1 MLDEYNVLAQSFRQ
15 VRTALQQPENQNL
28 RLRLCGPRVPQGT
41 QYALPT
47 GTELAGLTRITS
59 VNPLFDSL
67 HFPLLFPYGNDGFHN
82 RISYNHAYMRPE
94 KKRLYVTQPEYY
106 CFRLQYRSSE
116 GKTLIRGGK
125 ALQHFCIDAFTTVEQ
140 NRLLYLR
147 DHQKELR
154 SEAYMGLNIGRII
167 LPSSFI
173 GGMRYMKQLYLV
185 AICYHFG
192 NPDIF
197 ITFTIQKRGLP
208 HAHIL
213 VWLKKEDKLDT
224 VARID
229 QFISAELPNPAI
241 DPIGYATA
249 TKFMLHGPCGNAN
262 PSLSC
267 MEDGKCNKYF
277 PKAFTMETSFDEQ
290 GYVVYKRRDT
300 GITAVKSSHT
310 LDNGCV
316 VPYNRNL
323 IVKYQ
328 AHINVEI
335 CHKGQLIK
343 YLFKYITK
351 GPYRSSPIRLIASKS
366 ELENTMLTQWFNLNR
381 RCISARKYTYD
392 QIPNPF
398 VFNED
403 IKDWTTRKKG
413 FAIGRIPSVPIASGD
428 VFYMRMLLGKVC
440 GALSFEDLRTYNG
453 VLYPNYQQACQA
465 MGILASDDEWNSV
478 MLEVSR
484 WATPFQIR
492 SVFVSLLI
500 FSELSDPNALLQQWW
515 ESMSEDFAYRQQQ
528 LNDDPAARPR
538 SHRLYNDVLIALEN
552 LLHTYSSSLNAH
564 HLPMPDRT
572 QSHTSANDFIGKHL
586 DYNHETEATRTDN
599 LHKSLNSQQLHAY
612 TAVMNS
618 INGSEGKF
626 FFLHG
631 HGGTEKTFLYNCIVS
646 KVRSQ
651 NQVALVVASSDI
663 AATLLPDGVIA
674 HSRFK
679 IPIEIDHLST
689 CSIKKGTDLSELLKI
704 ATLIVWD
711 EAPMIHR
718 YSFEAVDKT
727 LCDIMDTSLTGPGYK
742 PFGGKTVLLG
752 GDFRQT
758 LPVLPNG
765 GREDNI
771 NASLP
776 RSYLWNHCTL
786 LHLSMN
792 MRINSNPINHTPIFD
807 GKTFPEWV
815 LSVGNGTLKSKSY
828 SSSKAD
834 WITIPETFLCK
845 NNSDPISEIIN
856 KVYPAFV
863 QSYGSWN
870 ISNLAAL
877 SRRLTQLLQI

>member
-197 ITFTIQKRGLP
+197 ITFTSNKRGLP

-492 SVFVSLLI
+492 
-500 FSELSDPNALLQQWW
+500 
-515 ESMSEDFAYRQQQ
+515 
-528 LNDDPAARPR
+528 
-538 SHRLYNDVLIALEN
+538 
-552 LLHTYSSSLNAH
+552 
-564 HLPMPDRT
+564 
-572 QSHTSANDFIGKHL
+572 
-586 DYNHETEATRTDN
+586 
-599 LHKSLNSQQLHAY
+599 
-612 TAVMNS
+612 
-618 INGSEGKF
+618 
-626 FFLHG
+626 
-631 HGGTEKTFLYNCIVS
+631 CIVS

-727 LCDIMDTSLTGPGYK
+727 LCDIMGLPKIYLSADSIASTGRNTESLEMEYPIEFLNSLSFNSIPDHELALK
-742 PFGGKTVLLG
+742 PFVTV
-752 GDFRQT
+752 R
-758 LPVLPNG
+758 
-765 GREDNI
+765 
-771 NASLP
+771 
-776 RSYLWNHCTL
+776 L
-786 LHLSMN
+786 LHNLN
-792 MRINSNPINHTPIFD
+792 PAEGLCNGTRILLTHLGDHVLRGIIVGGTKEGQVAVIPRIILDVND
-807 GKTFPEWV
+807 PEWPF
-815 LSVGNGTLKSKSY
+815 TLKRRQYPIK
-828 SSSKAD
+828 
-834 WITIPETFLCK
+834 LCYAMT
-845 NNSDPISEIIN
+845 IN
-856 KVYPAFV
+856 KS
-863 QSYGSWN
+863 Q
-870 ISNLAAL
+870 
-877 SRRLTQLLQI
+877 